1 MHGPNFLEGASSSPY
16 WTCPSVKIFN
26 PACRRGSIGRGPWCS
41 VAKKVQTQ
49 NRVESDSLGPFVLV
63 SRHLRVWLIRLGLAC
78 LVCHQAASIGILACG
93 MGGGVVHGHVG
104 VGEKAEIGE
113 MRESRPWAST
123 TEESSSCQSRAGT
136 RLELGRV
143 SIWSVWDW

>member
-1 MHGPNFLEGASSSPY
+1 
-16 WTCPSVKIFN
+16 
-26 PACRRGSIGRGPWCS
+26 
-41 VAKKVQTQ
+41 
-49 NRVESDSLGPFVLV
+49 
-63 SRHLRVWLIRLGLAC
+63 
-78 LVCHQAASIGILACG
+78 
-93 MGGGVVHGHVG
+93 MGNVG